1 MKKRLDI
8 SDDYWKN
15 FIEQRRREWEKYSLR
30 EQIINTYIPD
40 KKWQYWITQIELKTK
55 NIPTWLEILKSEEG
69 LEWMNTNDN
78 S

>member
-1 MKKRLDI
+1 M
-8 SDDYWKN
+8 
-15 FIEQRRREWEKYSLR
+15 R

>member
-1 MKKRLDI
+1 MITGKILRTEKKRVG
-8 SDDYWKN
+8 
-15 FIEQRRREWEKYSLR
+15 KYSMR